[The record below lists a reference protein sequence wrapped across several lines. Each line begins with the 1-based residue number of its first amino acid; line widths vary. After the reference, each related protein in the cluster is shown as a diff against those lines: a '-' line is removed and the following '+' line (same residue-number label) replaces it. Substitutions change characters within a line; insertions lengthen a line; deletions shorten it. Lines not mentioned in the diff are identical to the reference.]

1 VADTIGL
8 VLAGGGARGAYEIGA
23 LSILL
28 PWLEREHGQR
38 PELVV
43 GTSVGA
49 LNAAYIAA
57 NADRPV
63 QELVDAGRE
72 IWGEIGWSDVLEALV
87 SPGELSTV
95 LRLGASLA
103 LRGVSPLSLLD
114 PGPLGPTLSRLIEFE
129 RIHANVGMALKAC
142 AVVATEAYTNQ
153 SVVFHDGGDSPPDDD
168 LRGIRYVATEIGKD
182 HVRASAAIPV
192 LFPGVQIERRDESA
206 NWYFD
211 GGTRLNTPI
220 KPALTLGA
228 QRLIVI
234 GLNSLARAPAAHR
247 RPDLFDAAGE
257 VIQAVL
263 VDPLANDVATLS
275 TINETLLSAGADSV
289 ADRRVIPY
297 IFVTPQTPNA
307 IGELAAE
314 TYRDCYSRLRG
325 LRRSRDLALLGRML
339 DPQRSPARAEL
350 FSYLFFDGEF
360 AKRLIALGR
369 DDAARWTRGHHDDGP
384 WELRRLPGAR
394 SRNRRGRGTR

>member
-1 VADTIGL
+1 MAETIGL

-38 PELVV
+38 AELVV

-57 NADRPV
+57 NADRPI
-63 QELVDAGRE
+63 QELVDAGRK
-72 IWGEIGWSDVLEALV
+72 IWGEIAWSDVLEPLV
-87 SPGELSTV
+87 SPGEISTL

-114 PGPLGPTLSRLIEFE
+114 PAPLGPTLSRLIDFE
-129 RIHANVGMALKAC
+129 RIHANIGAALKAC

-153 SVVFHDGGDSPPDDD
+153 SVVFHDGGATPPDDEA
-168 LRGIRYVATEIGKD
+168 RGIRYVATGIGED

-192 LFPGVQIERRDESA
+192 LFPGVPIERADDSA
-206 NWYFD
+206 GWYFD

-220 KPALTLGA
+220 KPALSLGA

-234 GLNSLARAPAAHR
+234 GLNSLSRAPASQR

-275 TINETLLSAGADSV
+275 TINETLLTSGADNV
-289 ADRRVIPY
+289 ADRRVVPY
-297 IFVTPQTPNA
+297 IFVTPQTPDA

-325 LRRSRDLALLGRML
+325 LRRSRDLPLLGRL
-339 DPQRSPARAEL
+339 LAPQRSPARAEL

-360 AKRLIALGR
+360 ARRLIALGR
-369 DDAARWTRGHHDDGP
+369 DDATRWTRGHHEDGP
-384 WELRRLPGAR
+384 WSVRRLPGAR
-394 SRNRRGRGTR
+394 SRDRRGRGTP

>member
-72 IWGEIGWSDVLEALV
+72 IWGEIAWSDVLEPLV
-87 SPGELSTV
+87 SPGEISTV

-114 PGPLGPTLSRLIEFE
+114 PAPLGATLNRLIDFE
-129 RIHANVGMALKAC
+129 RIHANVGVALKAC
-142 AVVATEAYTNQ
+142 AVVATAAYTNQ
-153 SVVFHDGGDSPPDDD
+153 SVVFHDGGDSPPGDD

-192 LFPGVQIERRDESA
+192 LFPGVQIERPADAAS
-206 NWYFD
+206 WFFD

-220 KPALTLGA
+220 KPALALGA
-228 QRLIVI
+228 QRLIVV
-234 GLNSLARAPAAHR
+234 GLNSLARAPAADR

-263 VDPLANDVATLS
+263 VDPLANDVATVS
-275 TINETLLSAGADSV
+275 AINETLLTSGADEV

-297 IFVTPQTPNA
+297 IFVTPQTPDA
-307 IGELAAE
+307 IGEIAAQA
-314 TYRDCYSRLRG
+314 YRDCYSRLRG
-325 LRRSRDLALLGRML
+325 LRRSRDLVLLGRML
-339 DPQRSPARAEL
+339 DPRRSPARAEL

-360 AKRLIALGR
+360 ARRLIALGR
-369 DDAARWTRGHHDDGP
+369 DDATRWTRGQHDDGP
-384 WELRRLPGAR
+384 WQLRRLPGAR
-394 SRNRRGRGTR
+394 TRGRSRP